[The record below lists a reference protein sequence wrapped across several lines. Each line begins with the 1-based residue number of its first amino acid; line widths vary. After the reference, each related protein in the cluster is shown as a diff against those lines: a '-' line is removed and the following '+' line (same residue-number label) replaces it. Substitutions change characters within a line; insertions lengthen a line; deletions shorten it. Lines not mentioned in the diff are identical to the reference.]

1 MRTEFQNY
9 PRQLFLFR
17 RTDGNPSHWGR
28 SFTKRCALLM
38 VMLLP
43 LLLLPAL
50 SAQSVNT
57 GTLTVRVVNARNA
70 NGEIRV
76 ALFKDAQGFPGDASL
91 AFRTQ
96 RAQIDPHTLS
106 ATVVFTEIPQGV
118 YAVSVFHDENGN
130 GRLDKNFVGI
140 PKEEYGASN
149 NPAKKMGPPAFD
161 EAKFSLGIQQL
172 LEIRLVH

>member
-1 MRTEFQNY
+1 MAM
-9 PRQLFLFR
+9 
-17 RTDGNPSHWGR
+17 S
-28 SFTKRCALLM
+28 
-38 VMLLP
+38 LP
-43 LLLLPAL
+43 LLLLPPL

-57 GTLTVRVVNARNA
+57 GTLTVRVVHARNA

-76 ALFKDAQGFPGDASL
+76 ALFKDAAGFPGDASL

-130 GRLDKNFVGI
+130 GKLDKNFVGI

-149 NPAKKMGPPAFD
+149 NPAKKMGPPAFN
-161 EAKFSLGIQQL
+161 EAKFSLGAQQL
-172 LEIRLVH
+172 LEIRLIH

>member
-1 MRTEFQNY
+1 MRTEFQSK
-9 PRQLFLFR
+9 PRQVFYR
-17 RTDGNPSHWGR
+17 RIDSNPYDWR
-28 SFTKRCALLM
+28 LSFVKRCALLM
-38 VMLLP
+38 AMLLP
-43 LLLLPAL
+43 LLLLPPL
-50 SAQSVNT
+50 SGQSVNT
-57 GTLTVRVVNARNA
+57 VTLTVRVVNARNA
-70 NGEIRV
+70 NGDIRV
-76 ALFKDAQGFPGDASL
+76 ALFRDAQGFPGDASL

-130 GRLDKNFVGI
+130 GKLDKNFVGI

-161 EAKFSLGIQQL
+161 EAKFSLGVQQL
-172 LEIRLVH
+172 IEIRLIR